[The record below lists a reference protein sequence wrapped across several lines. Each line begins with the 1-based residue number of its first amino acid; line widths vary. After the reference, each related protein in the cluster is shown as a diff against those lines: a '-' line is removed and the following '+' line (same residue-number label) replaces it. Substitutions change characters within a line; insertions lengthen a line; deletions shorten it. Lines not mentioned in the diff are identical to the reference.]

1 LGLQAQIVSDMR
13 EAIKGD
19 NKGKLAALRFLVGE
33 FTHIPNEELGKY
45 PNKELPDEKVVSII
59 KKCITSEQSL
69 RSPDS
74 TYLEVLESY
83 LPAQVTD
90 AEILT
95 WIQDNIDFTQFK
107 NKMQAIKPVL
117 AHFAGRADGTRVKS
131 ILEKV

>member
-1 LGLQAQIVSDMR
+1 MR

-69 RSPDS
+69 KVPNP

-95 WIQDNIDFTQFK
+95 WIQSNIDFSQLK
-107 NKMQAIKPVL
+107 NKMQAMKPVM
-117 AHFAGRADGTRVKS
+117 AQFAGRADGNRVKK
-131 ILEKV
+131 ILETV